1 MLSPLKRK
9 IFYYLLSYIFQSSL
23 HILHILTI
31 HSGPLCWQLFMSCIS
46 GHFSSEILCLLWLE
60 SHIVWQPS
68 ICFLTVGS
76 HYISFSRFALTSYKD
91 CVQWFSFVKCNFE
104 MRKMSFTK
112 NVLTKMS
119 CTFLK
124 LRTVLSPP
132 NFENTLRTLSAS
144 LLFEA
149 QRLALKFGHE
159 NVLLLLLGIS
169 IKGDRPRHFLC

>member
-1 MLSPLKRK
+1 
-9 IFYYLLSYIFQSSL
+9 
-23 HILHILTI
+23 
-31 HSGPLCWQLFMSCIS
+31 
-46 GHFSSEILCLLWLE
+46 
-60 SHIVWQPS
+60 
-68 ICFLTVGS
+68 
-76 HYISFSRFALTSYKD
+76 
-91 CVQWFSFVKCNFE
+91 
-104 MRKMSFTK
+104 MSFTK